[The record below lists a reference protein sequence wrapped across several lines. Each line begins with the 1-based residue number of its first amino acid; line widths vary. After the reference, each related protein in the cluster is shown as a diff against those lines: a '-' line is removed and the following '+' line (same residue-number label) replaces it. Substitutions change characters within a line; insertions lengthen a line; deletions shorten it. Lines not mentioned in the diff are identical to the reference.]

1 MMLMLM
7 LVMVSGDTIEIAFLN
22 ALVQHV
28 LRRYQKLFEIL
39 LKSCKEILC
48 KNFLAFH
55 DWPFFNSAVEQ
66 NQAIHFYQIVR
77 HLQKVYKYCLY
88 KCR

>member
-1 MMLMLM
+1 MQVDRLSTVDQRIMMVLMLM
-7 LVMVSGDTIEIAFLN
+7 VIMMLLLVMVSGDTGEIAFLN

-48 KNFLAFH
+48 KNFLALA
-55 DWPFFNSAVEQ
+55 DWPYINNMEQ
-66 NQAIHFYQIVR
+66 NQAIRF
-77 HLQKVYKYCLY
+77 
-88 KCR
+88 